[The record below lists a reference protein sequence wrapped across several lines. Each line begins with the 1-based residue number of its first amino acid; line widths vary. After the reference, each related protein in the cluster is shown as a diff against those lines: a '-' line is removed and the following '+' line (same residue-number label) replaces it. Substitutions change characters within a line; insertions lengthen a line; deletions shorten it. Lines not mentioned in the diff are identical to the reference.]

1 MSWIVKFS
9 AAAAA
14 LIVIA
19 LLIVWAVGGFE
30 LGVEGHVEIAMF
42 LGIFFTIAVS
52 VVLMAL
58 IFYSHNTGYDS
69 EVQESQKGE
78 KE

>member
-1 MSWIVKFS
+1 
-9 AAAAA
+9 
-14 LIVIA
+14 
-19 LLIVWAVGGFE
+19 
-30 LGVEGHVEIAMF
+30 MF

-69 EVQESQKGE
+69 HVQAAQKEEQAMRPGE
-78 KE
+78 LRRSVD

>member
-1 MSWIVKFS
+1 MTWIAKFS

-19 LLIVWAVGGFE
+19 LLIVWAVGGFQ
-30 LGVEGHVEIAMF
+30 LGVGGHVEIAMF

-69 EVQESQKGE
+69 DVQKEQKGE